1 MQFVSMQLCWIPLL
15 KAKQYHKITTNC
27 PFVVSQGMFKRFVQQ
42 FNEIIYPSQTNIAC
56 QWPKQFNGFA
66 SKSIWLSSVLPLMIF
81 FANLGSPIILL
92 LIFPGTPIDLGAHFI
107 HGVCPEHPIAC
118 IAKDGWDD
126 AGEGVLLRCKHFFS
140 TAIKREGLH
149 EQFAPYVGRFELL
162 ILRGKTFV
170 FHDVEGNA
178 QFRVALP
185 TMVEGVKISGSSSF
199 RVLFWAGWFSLETL
213 DSGASWVGR
222 SGVDG
227 LGESVTRFWIWQ
239 WPADQWWTAE
249 TLRGELWSCCCCCCA
264 ALFWLSFSRR

>member
-149 EQFAPYVGRFELL
+149 EQFAHMLGGLNCSFWEEKHLFSMMCKGMLNSESPSPLW
-162 ILRGKTFV
+162 LR
-170 FHDVEGNA
+170 
-178 QFRVALP
+178 AL
-185 TMVEGVKISGSSSF
+185 
-199 RVLFWAGWFSLETL
+199 RYQALVLFGFFFE
-213 DSGASWVGR
+213 R
-222 SGVDG
+222 VDF
-227 LGESVTRFWIWQ
+227 L
-239 WPADQWWTAE
+239 
-249 TLRGELWSCCCCCCA
+249 
-264 ALFWLSFSRR
+264 